1 MHSDQVCVQV
11 RSENCPVS
19 SFYSA
24 YCPFGIL
31 LADNFTCVIWLRH
44 FSRNYFSYLR
54 ICRSNEIAR
63 YPELG
68 SAEPVKK
75 VERKMI
81 ITLLKNIF
89 MRKKIYNM
97 FKKFLT

>member
-11 RSENCPVS
+11 CSENCPVS

-44 FSRNYFSYLR
+44 FSGNYFSYLR
-54 ICRSNEIAR
+54 ICRSNEIAP

-81 ITLLKNIF
+81 VTHLKNIF
-89 MRKKIYNM
+89 MQKKSIICS
-97 FKKFLT
+97 KTI